1 MKNSLNE
8 NIRNLRVAR
17 GINQIELGKFLGVT
31 KQCVSNWE
39 NDNVLPSVEM
49 LEKLADYFNVSTDA
63 LLGRERDNAISLT
76 GLTIEQAA
84 HVSILVKDLE
94 EANKKAK

>member
-8 NIRNLRVAR
+8 NIRNFRVAR
-17 GINQIELGKFLGVT
+17 GINQIELGKILGVT

-49 LEKLADYFNVSTDA
+49 LVRLADYFNVSTDA
-63 LLGRERDNAISLT
+63 LLGRERNNAISLA
-76 GLTIEQAA
+76 GLTAEQTA
-84 HVSILVKDLE
+84 HVSMLVKDLV
-94 EANKKAK
+94 EANKK

>member
-8 NIRNLRVAR
+8 NIRNFRVAR
-17 GINQIELGKFLGVT
+17 GINQIELGKILGVT

-49 LEKLADYFNVSTDA
+49 LVKLADYFNVSTDT
-63 LLGRERDNAISLT
+63 LLGREREMEISLV
-76 GLTIEQAA
+76 GLTDEQVA
-84 HVSILVKDLE
+84 HVSMLVRDLSD
-94 EANKKAK
+94 ANKKR